1 MRVSG
6 VQLQQQRASD
16 KFVENKFNH
25 KNPLMFQI
33 HKRASEVQP
42 DDGGKEMRVE
52 RRDDQS
58 VQLYPVKFFVSGGEK
73 QETTRSLRVT
83 DRNRNVRVKDGNQ
96 FRPGDD
102 EKDRNERDKAPRQL
116 QARSFTGTD
125 DGVFESARSAEAHQ
139 MFAVMRHHEETE

>member
-1 MRVSG
+1 
-6 VQLQQQRASD
+6 
-16 KFVENKFNH
+16 
-25 KNPLMFQI
+25 MFQI

-42 DDGGKEMRVE
+42 DDGGKKMRVE
-52 RRDDQS
+52 RRNDQP
-58 VQLYPVKFFVSGGEK
+58 VQLYPVEFFVSGGEK
-73 QETTRSLRVT
+73 QEPARSLRVT

-102 EKDRNERDKAPRQL
+102 EKDRDKRNSAPCQL
-116 QARSFTGTD
+116 QARRFTGTD